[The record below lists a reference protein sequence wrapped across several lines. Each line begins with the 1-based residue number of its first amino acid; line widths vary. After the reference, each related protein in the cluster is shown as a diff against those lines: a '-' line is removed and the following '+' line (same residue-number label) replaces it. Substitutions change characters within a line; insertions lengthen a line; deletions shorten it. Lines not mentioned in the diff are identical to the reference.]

1 MFQRAPLAKASVVVP
16 VPLSAVPVR
25 KDSFVLKLAEM
36 LPSCS
41 FERLPV
47 ICVVN
52 EAEPSASLMV
62 NFPWSGVLMPLW
74 RMTVPLWMLA
84 MDFEKPF
91 ILCISTVLYLVLSI
105 LNSLKFLIE
114 PVIVI
119 FELFPVNTDRSKDQ
133 LLVLTA
139 QSTFST
145 FNVEPVTVTVVNWPI
160 FFMVPSK
167 FSIFATRSILS
178 FMP

>member
-1 MFQRAPLAKASVVVP
+1 MEFPVMFQRAPLAKASVVVP

-25 KDSFVLKLAEM
+25 KDSFVLKLVEM

-62 NFPWSGVLMPLW
+62 NFPWYGVLMPLW

-84 MDFEKPF
+84 IDFEKPF
-91 ILCISTVLYLVLSI
+91 ILCISTVLSLVLSI
-105 LNSLKFLIE
+105 LNSLKSLIE

-119 FELFPVNTDRSKDQ
+119 FELFPLNTDRSKD
-133 LLVLTA
+133 
-139 QSTFST
+139 S
-145 FNVEPVTVTVVNWPI
+145 
-160 FFMVPSK
+160 
-167 FSIFATRSILS
+167 
-178 FMP
+178 